1 MADILIIGGGVI
13 GLATAVELALHGA
26 KVKVLERGIC
36 AQAATWAAAGMLAP
50 EAEQLD
56 GELLEL
62 GLRSR
67 ALYPEWVSKLNH
79 ITGEDCGY
87 RQCGIF
93 APMIG
98 MSEWESHS
106 KYIDRQQA
114 NSIQTGLSHDIAG
127 GLWFPEDGQVDNRRL
142 ARVLLLAARSIGVEI
157 LEGVTVSQI
166 AHSAGKVT
174 HLATSHGDL
183 KSDRYLLA
191 TGAWSKELM
200 SLPVTPRK
208 GQMLAVFDPNHS
220 LERVLFAPNVY
231 IVPRQ
236 DGSIIIGATVELER
250 VLFAPNVYI
259 VPRQDGSIIIGATVE
274 DVGFT
279 DGNTTAEIDRL
290 LTEAISIYPSIANM
304 SIQSTWWGFRP
315 YAPNE
320 MPIIGMSDYA
330 NLFLATGH
338 YRNGIL
344 LAPITAHLIANSMGL
359 ESSGKNGDLQHFAR
373 LFSTVTA
380 VGKIVP

>member
-98 MSEWESHS
+98 MSDWESHS

-200 SLPVTPRK
+200 SLPITPRK

-220 LERVLFAPNVY
+220 
-231 IVPRQ
+231 
-236 DGSIIIGATVELER
+236 LER

>member
-26 KVKVLERGIC
+26 KVTVLERGIC
-36 AQAATWAAAGMLAP
+36 AQGATWAAAGMLAP

-67 ALYPEWVSKLNH
+67 ALYPEWIRKLTH

-93 APMIG
+93 APMIEIN
-98 MSEWESHS
+98 EWESHP

-114 NSIQTGLSHDIAG
+114 NSIQTGLSQDIAG

-142 ARVLLLAARSIGVEI
+142 AGVLLLAARSIGVEI

-166 AHSAGKVT
+166 AHRAGKVT

-183 KSDRYLLA
+183 QSDRYLLA

-200 SLPVTPRK
+200 PLPVTPRK

-220 LERVLFAPNVY
+220 L
-231 IVPRQ
+231 
-236 DGSIIIGATVELER
+236 DR

-279 DGNTTAEIDRL
+279 DGNTTAAIDRL
-290 LTEAISIYPSIANM
+290 LAEAISIYPSIENM

-344 LAPITAHLIANSMGL
+344 LAPITAHLIANLINDKMPTR
-359 ESSGKNGDLQHFAR
+359 ESSPDQ
-373 LFSTVTA
+373 
-380 VGKIVP
+380 I